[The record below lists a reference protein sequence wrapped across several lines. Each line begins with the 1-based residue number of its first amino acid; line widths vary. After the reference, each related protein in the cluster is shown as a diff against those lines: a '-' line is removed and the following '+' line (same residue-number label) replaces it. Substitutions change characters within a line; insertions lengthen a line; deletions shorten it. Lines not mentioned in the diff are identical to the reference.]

1 MAGEDLTVT
10 SENFGDVLD
19 ASLEEDSA
27 EGSGDSELDDVD
39 AAGDDEDESGEE
51 SDDSDTEDADEDSAE
66 DDSEGDEEES
76 DEDGDEGEEEPDG
89 DEEESD
95 EEESGEEESSD
106 EGEDEDLPEG
116 VTVRKSKDGK
126 KEWSYPEERG
136 RTIHAGYA
144 KARDAEEILDRELTK
159 ETVEELKTAADSM
172 EWMRLDFASGTPSLQ
187 ANVFKHFLRQSDA
200 MRKSGE
206 IAADP
211 VPAAAETFLDVIE
224 ANHPDAGARITNR
237 IVQREIQRIY
247 AKAKKDGNQNLF
259 NAITHLDNDWN
270 NKFEKWDEYKVP
282 DNLPKE
288 VRKPAQPSADSGQ
301 DLQQANDKF
310 VDTALESVGKAI
322 REEVD
327 GFLSDYKDRVY
338 KKYPERMKNVTL
350 RLRQE
355 IKDAIQ
361 RDANWRKQNEQF
373 FSRAS
378 LTQSE
383 RIRDEITGQIVARYA
398 AKAKK
403 VLAENRKVISEDIQ
417 HLKDTAE
424 AQKRRAQKG
433 QSKRRFTRGK
443 PSPAKLPKKAKSGFI
458 NRDDWAGMIDSL

>member
-1 MAGEDLTVT
+1 MAGEDLTIT

-51 SDDSDTEDADEDSAE
+51 SDDSDTEDSDEEDS
-66 DDSEGDEEES
+66 DEEDS
-76 DEDGDEGEEEPDG
+76 DEEDS

-95 EEESGEEESSD
+95 EEDSDEEESDEEDSDEEDSDEEDSGEEED
-106 EGEDEDLPEG
+106 GDLPEG

-126 KEWSYPEERG
+126 KEWVYPEERG

-187 ANVFKHFLRQSDA
+187 ANVFKHFLRQSRA
-200 MRKSGE
+200 MGQSGE

-259 NAITHLDNDWN
+259 NAITHLDNAWN
-270 NKFEKWDEYKVP
+270 NKFEKWDDYKVP
-282 DNLPKE
+282 DDLPTE
-288 VRKPAQPSADSGQ
+288 IRKPAQPAADSGQ
-301 DLQQANDKF
+301 DLQQANHQF
-310 VDTALESVGKAI
+310 VDTTLESVGKAI
-322 REEVD
+322 SDEVD